1 MILSAIETASEPLVS
16 VLMPAY
22 NAANTIEFALASLF
36 AQSYSNWECVI
47 VDDGST
53 DETANVLSRFVD
65 SRLRIFRFEK
75 NVGRGAARIASLKN
89 AKGVYITMLDADDWL
104 YPGKLAQQVAF
115 LESHP
120 DVALHSMGMA
130 ISNGEEL
137 ISVRR
142 AEAVIDRKF
151 DLCHRLFIPH
161 APSMIRRSSIGHVSY
176 DSRFKLAQDQDFLRR
191 VLVGK
196 RYVVVPEI
204 GYCYNEV
211 SSVNVKK
218 IFKGYLYNGFGYLKL
233 ARQYGLR
240 ACFFSALEFIK
251 PVVLLWRYLR
261 GGQKYVLASRSECP
275 SYAEFSEFKAAKGI
289 VCEALLATGRRE
301 VCR

>member
-1 MILSAIETASEPLVS
+1 MILPAIETASEPLVS

-22 NAANTIEFALASLF
+22 NASSTIEFALASLF

-53 DETANVLSRFVD
+53 DGTANVLSRVID
-65 SRLRIFRFEK
+65 SRLRVIRFEE
-75 NVGRGAARIASLKN
+75 NVGRGAARIASLKS

-142 AEAVIDRKF
+142 SQVVIDREF
-151 DLCHRLFIPH
+151 DLNHRLFIPH
-161 APSMIRRSSIGHVSY
+161 APSMIRRSSIGDVSY

-191 VLVGK
+191 VLIGK
-196 RYVVVPEI
+196 RYIVVPEI

-218 IFKGYLYNGFGYLKL
+218 IFKGYLYNSFGYLKL
-233 ARQYGLR
+233 MQQFGLR
-240 ACFFSALEFIK
+240 AFFFAALELIK
-251 PVVLLWRYLR
+251 PIVLLWRYLR
-261 GGQKYVLASRSECP
+261 GGQKYVLASRSESP
-275 SYAEFSEFKAAKGI
+275 SIEEFAEFAAAKGL
-289 VCEALLATGRRE
+289 VCEALLGTVGRG
-301 VCR
+301 V

>member
-1 MILSAIETASEPLVS
+1 MILPAIETASEPLVS

-22 NAANTIEFALASLF
+22 NASSTIEFALASLF

-53 DETANVLSRFVD
+53 DGTANVLSRVID
-65 SRLRIFRFEK
+65 SRLRVIRFEE
-75 NVGRGAARIASLKN
+75 NVGRGAARIASLKS

-104 YPGKLAQQVAF
+104 YPDKLAQQVAF

-142 AEAVIDRKF
+142 SQVVIDREF
-151 DLCHRLFIPH
+151 DLNHRLFIPH
-161 APSMIRRSSIGHVSY
+161 APSMIRRSSIGDVSY

-191 VLVGK
+191 VLIGK
-196 RYVVVPEI
+196 RYIVVPEI

-218 IFKGYLYNGFGYLKL
+218 IFKGYLYNSFGYLKL
-233 ARQYGLR
+233 MQQFGLR
-240 ACFFSALEFIK
+240 AFFFAALELIK
-251 PVVLLWRYLR
+251 PIVLLWRYLR

-275 SYAEFSEFKAAKGI
+275 SNEDFAEFAGAKGL
-289 VCEALLATGRRE
+289 VWEALLGTVGRG
-301 VCR
+301 V